1 MIRIKALEKIS
12 IHPQLS
18 SALDLIMGVFF
29 VWGLKTMLFSWWFVF
44 IWLVLRGLWWFVLI
58 FLTFYVRNIDKI
70 KHLIFLNIF
79 NIGLFTSLLFLE
91 WNLSKLVLSL
101 VLILGSSFSFYL
113 LPDKNSILSF
123 VSKPYRRWLLMLTVA
138 GMAGIFSSLGAIFIF

>member
-1 MIRIKALEKIS
+1 MKFKTDADKI
-12 IHPQLS
+12 
-18 SALDLIMGVFF
+18 V
-29 VWGLKTMLFSWWFVF
+29 TLFS
-44 IWLVLRGLWWFVLI
+44 
-58 FLTFYVRNIDKI
+58 NIDKI

-138 GMAGIFSSLGAIFIF
+138 GMAGIFSSLARIAAL